1 MEKFSSI
8 KILKLVKWITK
19 HAFLVFLFLF
29 FLSFILGGI
38 LFYKYGVLVQQA
50 EQDFKVA
57 LPNFKEDLYRDIL
70 EEWQI
75 RREIFE
81 GAENKEY
88 PNPFR
93 ID

>member
-1 MEKFSSI
+1 MVKFSSI
-8 KILKLVKWITK
+8 KILKLVKWIAK
-19 HAFLVFLFLF
+19 HAFSVFLFLF
-29 FLSFILGGI
+29 FLSLILGGI
-38 LFYKYGVLVQQA
+38 LFYKYGVLVQRT
-50 EQDFKVA
+50 EQDFEVA

-70 EEWQI
+70 EEWQL
-75 RREIFE
+75 RRQIFE